1 MQIKCEYCGS
11 MIEETADKCPFCGA
25 TNNAVKRTT
34 DKTPKTIA
42 ELQQWY
48 QDRHL
53 PPYETTRFFIG
64 INYKKR
70 KAFGIYQDGDQFIV
84 YKNKANG
91 ERAIRYQ
98 GTDEAYAVNELYLKL
113 KSEILNQKAN
123 NQTRKQ
129 QQTLTREQKKEKRK
143 NILITFAIFFAG
155 FVGLISIAIIDML
168 AKGFGASLFWSIF
181 LAIGLTIASL
191 ILAGK
196 FGGRVPL
203 LQKFHDNVIGEKSSG
218 RAF

>member
-25 TNNAVKRTT
+25 TNNAVKRTA

-64 INYKKR
+64 INYKKP

-98 GTDEAYAVNELYLKL
+98 GTDETYAVNELYLKL

-168 AKGFGASLFWSIF
+168 AKGFGASLF
-181 LAIGLTIASL
+181 
-191 ILAGK
+191 
-196 FGGRVPL
+196 
-203 LQKFHDNVIGEKSSG
+203 
-218 RAF
+218 

>member
-1 MQIKCEYCGS
+1 MKKLQINVH
-11 MIEETADKCPFCGA
+11 FCGA
-25 TNNAVKRTT
+25 TNNAVKRTA

-64 INYKKR
+64 INYKKP

-98 GTDEAYAVNELYLKL
+98 ARMKL
-113 KSEILNQKAN
+113 
-123 NQTRKQ
+123 
-129 QQTLTREQKKEKRK
+129 
-143 NILITFAIFFAG
+143 
-155 FVGLISIAIIDML
+155 ML
-168 AKGFGASLFWSIF
+168 SMNFI
-181 LAIGLTIASL
+181 
-191 ILAGK
+191 
-196 FGGRVPL
+196 
-203 LQKFHDNVIGEKSSG
+203 
-218 RAF
+218 

>member
-64 INYKKR
+64 INYKKP
-70 KAFGIYQDGDQFIV
+70 KAFGIYQDGDSSLYTKTRQT
-84 YKNKANG
+84 ANVPS
-91 ERAIRYQ
+91 AIR
-98 GTDEAYAVNELYLKL
+98 ARMKL
-113 KSEILNQKAN
+113 
-123 NQTRKQ
+123 
-129 QQTLTREQKKEKRK
+129 
-143 NILITFAIFFAG
+143 
-155 FVGLISIAIIDML
+155 ML
-168 AKGFGASLFWSIF
+168 SMNFI
-181 LAIGLTIASL
+181 
-191 ILAGK
+191 
-196 FGGRVPL
+196 
-203 LQKFHDNVIGEKSSG
+203 
-218 RAF
+218 